1 MSANRS
7 VSVAGA
13 VARRSI
19 RKLIGNPVATLAQLA
34 IPLFFFAA
42 FTGALSVVGQ
52 TPGFHYYNFTAFEF
66 VFVLFQGAIFAGVFT
81 GIEIAFDFSGGVAN
95 RLMLA
100 APRRAAIIGGY
111 LVVSLVRALATIAI
125 FWAIALATGMPVRGN
140 ALQIAGLIALAL
152 LLNLVTAL
160 WGAGIALR
168 LRSIQAGALI
178 TIPAFIVMFLS
189 PVFVPRDRLNGWL
202 KDVAGVNPFTPP
214 LEAGRGLM
222 AHQPF
227 HTALAFGI
235 LAGAVLVF
243 AAWALRGMRSAER
256 GPGSGE
262 RQRRARG
269 PRARRATA

>member
-1 MSANRS
+1 MSGHRS

-13 VARRSI
+13 VARRST

-42 FTGALSVVGQ
+42 FTGALSVVGE
-52 TPGFHYYNFTAFEF
+52 TPGFNYYNFTAFEF
-66 VFVLFQGAIFAGVFT
+66 VFVLYQGAMFAGVFT

-100 APRRAAIIGGY
+100 APRREAIIGGY
-111 LVVSLVRALATIAI
+111 LVVSLERALVTIAI
-125 FWAIALATGMPVRGN
+125 FWAIALATGMPVRGD
-140 ALQIAGLIALAL
+140 ALQIVGLIALAL
-152 LLNLVTAL
+152 LLNLITAL

-178 TIPAFIVMFLS
+178 TIPTFIVLFLS

-202 KDVAGVNPFTPP
+202 KGVAGVNPFTPP

-222 AHQPF
+222 ANQPF

-235 LAGAVLVF
+235 LLAAVLVF
-243 AAWALRGMRSAER
+243 SGWALRGMKSAEA
-256 GPGSGE
+256 GPGDG
-262 RQRRARG
+262 QRRARR